1 MSPTEYPELLPET
14 QAILKAGY
22 FCANPNTRRRIAAL
36 LDALDRQMAFGPIA
50 SRSAHLVAIAR
61 NLHNPRPPAPT
72 LAEAREAARQLA
84 GPSAQVVH
92 DFLDTL
98 EAA

>member
-1 MSPTEYPELLPET
+1 MSFTEYPELLPESV
-14 QAILKAGY
+14 AILKA
-22 FCANPNTRRRIAAL
+22 ANWDNDDDTRRRVAAVL
-36 LDALDRQMAFGPIA
+36 NALA
-50 SRSAHLVAIAR
+50 SQSNPGCFLVTRSRIEKLALNFHTP
-61 NLHNPRPPAPT
+61 HPRPT

-92 DFLDTL
+92 HFLDTL

>member
-1 MSPTEYPELLPET
+1 MSPTEYPELQPEAA
-14 QAILKAGY
+14 AILRAGNWDTDPDAR
-22 FCANPNTRRRIAAL
+22 FRVAAAL
-36 LDALDRQMAFGPIA
+36 GALHKQMAC
-50 SRSAHLVAIAR
+50 RSLVDRLGYLEAIVQ
-61 NLHNPRPPAPT
+61 NLHAPRPPAPT

-92 DFLDTL
+92 HFLDTL